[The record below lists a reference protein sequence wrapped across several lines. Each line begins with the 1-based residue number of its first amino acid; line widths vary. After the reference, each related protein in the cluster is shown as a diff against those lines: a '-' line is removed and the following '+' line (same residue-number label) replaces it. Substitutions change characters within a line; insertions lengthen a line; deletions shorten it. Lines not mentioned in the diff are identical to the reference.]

1 MMSQKKNIEVNFQI
15 ETQNIKNE
23 LDMSQKKA
31 ISLQQKIK
39 LLIEQNKKKDG
50 FIQTYIVGKKLTPND
65 KDLVINF
72 IKQY

>member
-23 LDMSQKKA
+23 LDMSQKKV

-39 LLIEQNKKKDG
+39 QKDG